1 MTGEELERAIEF
13 LLQSQANSE
22 ARIARLEA
30 AQEDTNRQIA
40 ETGRQL
46 AETGR
51 QIAENGRQ
59 LADTNQLLDSF
70 ADTQAALMRVAAET
84 FAAQNRINED
94 VRLGTEQLRLAQ
106 EAAWAAIH
114 RLGDRQDRTEASVDR
129 LAEAVRRHLEGGH
142 GNARG

>member
-22 ARIARLEA
+22 ARIGRLEA
-30 AQEDTNRQIA
+30 AQEETNRQIA
-40 ETGRQL
+40 ETSRQL
-46 AETGR
+46 AET
-51 QIAENGRQ
+51 
-59 LADTNQLLDSF
+59 NQRLDSF
-70 ADTQAALMRVAAET
+70 ADTQAALMQVATET
-84 FAAQNRINED
+84 FAAQNRINASQSRINED
-94 VRLGTEQLRLAQ
+94 VGRGLDGLRRGGEDLQRAQ

-129 LAEAVRRHLEGGH
+129 LAEAVRRHLEGGN

>member
-13 LLQSQANSE
+13 LLRSQANSE
-22 ARIARLEA
+22 ARIGRLEA

-40 ETGRQL
+40 ETGRQI

-51 QIAENGRQ
+51 QLAETNRQ
-59 LADTNQLLDSF
+59 LAETDQHLGSF
-70 ADTQAALMRVAAET
+70 ADTRAALMRVATET

-94 VRLGTEQLRLAQ
+94 VRLGIEQLRLAQ

-114 RLGDRQDRTEASVDR
+114 RVSDRQDRTGAIVEQ
-129 LAEAVRRHLEGGH
+129 LAETVRSHIEGG
-142 GNARG
+142 GENSRG